1 MIDNKARNLTKIK
14 ILRNKILL
22 KDEILQYSLKTQIM
36 IKEVIKYQTN
46 K

>member
-14 ILRNKILL
+14 IIMNKILL
-22 KDEILQYSLKTQIM
+22 KDKILQYSLKTQIM
-36 IKEVIKYQTN
+36 IKELIKYQTN